1 MGRNYWSLAV
11 RRGRLDTSYRITFG
25 AGCLSFSVPSG
36 LAGYEIESLFHR
48 GPRLTLR
55 SRLKSD
61 NIFPALKKNKEI
73 ELTVTG
79 RRTGKPLPRPVWF
92 VLRGTE
98 LLLLPVTGADSQW
111 YKNVL
116 VNPLVEIS
124 AAQRSFNGNL
134 RLITQKRVLEEVI
147 DLFRGK
153 YGPSDIKKYYPK
165 PNVAAS

>member
-1 MGRNYWSLAV
+1 M
-11 RRGRLDTSYRITFG
+11 
-25 AGCLSFSVPSG
+25 
-36 LAGYEIESLFHR
+36 
-48 GPRLTLR
+48 TLR

-98 LLLLPVTGADSQW
+98 LLLLPVTGTDSQW

-116 VNPLVEIS
+116 VNPLVKIS
-124 AAQRSFNGNL
+124 AGQQSFNGNL
-134 RLITQKRVLEEVI
+134 RVITEKRRIEEVI

-165 PNVAAS
+165 PNVAASLSIS